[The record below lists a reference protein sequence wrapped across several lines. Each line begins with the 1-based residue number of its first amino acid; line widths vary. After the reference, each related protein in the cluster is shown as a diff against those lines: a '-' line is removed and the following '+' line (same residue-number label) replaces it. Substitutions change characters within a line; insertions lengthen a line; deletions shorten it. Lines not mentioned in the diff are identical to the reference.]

1 MRGTT
6 TRGVLAALVLTL
18 VACGGSRASDGDA
31 TSTATTAAGPTV
43 TPTVTVGRT
52 EATPT
57 PSPASTATVTASAVR
72 PGSVPA
78 PAAGPPRT
86 LTLQPA
92 LGGRRFERPTE
103 VGAYPGGR
111 MFVAEQAGTIEVFA
125 ADGTSH
131 GVLLDIRSQVSRA
144 GNEEGFLGV
153 AFAPGYPGTPH
164 VFVYYSVAGGERRTR
179 LARFEVERDRAL
191 PGSELVILEQPQ
203 PFSNHKG
210 GALRF
215 GPDGML
221 YVGLGDGGSQGDPSN
236 RAQDLGQW
244 LGKVL
249 RLDVRYPRVG
259 RTWDVLPDNPFVGR
273 ADARPEVW
281 AYGFRNPWRI
291 SFDPAT
297 GALWAADVGQNNVEE
312 IDVVERG
319 ANLGWRRFEG
329 NDCYRGPCEDR
340 SGLTF
345 PVATYTHAEGCSVTG
360 GVVYRGRAVPALVG
374 WYLYADYCSGRVW
387 AVPSSGGAP
396 VALLG
401 QGGARSVT
409 SFGTDEVG
417 EVYLAVQGGAVLRV
431 VGAG

>member
-1 MRGTT
+1 
-6 TRGVLAALVLTL
+6 V
-18 VACGGSRASDGDA
+18 
-31 TSTATTAAGPTV
+31 
-43 TPTVTVGRT
+43 
-52 EATPT
+52 
-57 PSPASTATVTASAVR
+57 
-72 PGSVPA
+72 
-78 PAAGPPRT
+78 AGPPRT
-86 LTLQPA
+86 LVLQPA

-103 VGAYPGGR
+103 VGAYPDGR
-111 MFVAEQAGTIEVFA
+111 MYVAEQTGTIEVFA

-153 AFAPGYPGTPH
+153 AFAPGYPETPH

-179 LARFEVERDRAL
+179 LSRFEVERDRVL
-191 PGSELVILEQPQ
+191 VGSELVLLEQPQ

-221 YVGLGDGGSQGDPSN
+221 YLGLGDGGSQGDPSN

-259 RTWDVLPDNPFVGR
+259 RVYDIPPDNPFVGR
-273 ADARPEVW
+273 AGAKPEVW
-281 AYGFRNPWRI
+281 AYGFRNPWRL
-291 SFDPAT
+291 SFDAAT
-297 GALWAADVGQNNVEE
+297 GALWVADVGQNNVEE

-387 AVPSSGGAP
+387 AVPASGGAP
-396 VALLG
+396 LALLG
-401 QGGARSVT
+401 QGGVRSVT
-409 SFGTDEVG
+409 SFGTDEAG
-417 EVYLAVQGGAVLRV
+417 EVYLAVQGGPVLRAA
-431 VGAG
+431 GAG